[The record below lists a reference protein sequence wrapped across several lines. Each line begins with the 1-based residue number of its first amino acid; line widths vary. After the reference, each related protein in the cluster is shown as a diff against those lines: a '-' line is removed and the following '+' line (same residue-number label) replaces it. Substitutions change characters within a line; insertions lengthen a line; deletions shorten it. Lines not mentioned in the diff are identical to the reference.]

1 MTEPA
6 AFRGKISIFR
16 RELQN
21 TSFNLI
27 SQQKLQERG
36 GGIKNKR
43 KFCHIFAKFTTAV

>member
-27 SQQKLQERG
+27 SQQKLQEGVG
-36 GGIKNKR
+36 GGITQ
-43 KFCHIFAKFTTAV
+43 IFAKFTTAV